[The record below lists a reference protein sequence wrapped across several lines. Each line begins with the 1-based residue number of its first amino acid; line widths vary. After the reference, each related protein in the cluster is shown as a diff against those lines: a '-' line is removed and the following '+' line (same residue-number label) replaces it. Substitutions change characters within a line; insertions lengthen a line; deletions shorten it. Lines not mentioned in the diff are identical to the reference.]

1 MSFRC
6 PIGVGKAQEAPI
18 ATAIGKL
25 SASTPSAAAL
35 PRAIGHITA
44 AVAALFMTSHWN
56 TVITSASATTACPC
70 AR

>member
-25 SASTPSAAAL
+25 SASTPSGLVFEAFNQAGEGTGFFTGIFKGGAAA
-35 PRAIGHITA
+35 REAG
-44 AVAALFMTSHWN
+44 
-56 TVITSASATTACPC
+56 
-70 AR
+70 